1 MASAG
6 MIFVCVLGVALL
18 IYYIMKKC
26 KKESFEYPRPDRKTA
41 IGGMK
46 GACPMCHNGV
56 GYYGEERVQ
65 FKSGGPANRYG
76 KRTLIDPAQVG
87 FSTNGIVN
95 RNQYSD
101 FYDSV
106 GTRRQNPNFK
116 FFTRFNGLEL
126 NPMTYSEPEYSF
138 SMI

>member
-1 MASAG
+1 MNSG
-6 MIFVCVLGVALL
+6 LIFVCVLGVGL
-18 IYYIMKKC
+18 ILYYFLRVR
-26 KKESFEYPRPDRKTA
+26 KEKFEYPIPNKKTA
-41 IGGMK
+41 IGGIK
-46 GACPMCHNGV
+46 GECPMCHNGI
-56 GYYGEERVQ
+56 GFYGETKKQ
-65 FKSGGPANRYG
+65 FSRGGPTYRYG
-76 KRTLIDPAQVG
+76 KRTIIDPSQVG

-106 GTRRQNPNFK
+106 GNRRQNPNFK

-126 NPMTYSEPEYSF
+126 HPMTYSEPEYNF